1 MDQEKFTENSLLKN
15 TQITSN
21 FLKPVFR
28 KFYMIHS
35 QIPNHI
41 HVQMKVISQAV
52 LELKTVSLEFKI
64 YETARSKHSTSCLLL
79 VSELQ
84 KIHRTRLDKAK
95 VT

>member
-1 MDQEKFTENSLLKN
+1 MDQEKFTEDSLLKN

-28 KFYMIHS
+28 KFYMVHS
-35 QIPNHI
+35 QIPSHI
-41 HVQMKVISQAV
+41 QVQMKVISQAV

-84 KIHRTRLDKAK
+84 KIHRTRLGKAK